1 MDNEILSKLI
11 AEYDQKKRR
20 AELDLQER
28 KEELYKK
35 IPRLQ
40 EIEIELNNFAI
51 NTAKNIL
58 KGSSSLS
65 LEALNSKVADLKI
78 EKNRILKE
86 HNILSTYLEPFY
98 ECNICKDTGYIQTG
112 TSASSL
118 CSCLKQKL
126 LDISYNKSNISNLS
140 KENFAT
146 FNENIFSDKIE
157 TEKFGINISPRQN
170 IITIKSK
177 CIDFVKNFDNPDTH
191 NLLFTGNTGLGKT
204 FMSNCIA
211 NELIKNGKSVL
222 YQTAPVLL
230 ETVID
235 KKFNKYKNSVQDD
248 FYKNVLESDLL
259 IIDDL
264 GTECLNSMKLSE
276 LFTILNT
283 RLLNFNNK
291 VTKTIISTNL
301 NINNIFKNY
310 EERIGSRIAG
320 FYDIYYFFG
329 DDLRL
334 KPKHFN

>member
-1 MDNEILSKLI
+1 MSSEILSKLLL
-11 AEYDQKKRR
+11 EYDQKKRK
-20 AELDLQER
+20 AELDLDKR
-28 KEELYKK
+28 KQELYQK

-40 EIEIELNNFAI
+40 AIETELNIFAI

-58 KGSSSLS
+58 TGNVSSIDNLN
-65 LEALNSKVADLKI
+65 LEVNKLKT
-78 EKNRILKE
+78 EKEKILKE
-86 HNILSTYLEPFY
+86 NNISNTYLEPHY
-98 ECNICKDTGYIQTG
+98 ECNICNDTGYIQSEN
-112 TSASSL
+112 SASVL
-118 CSCLKQKL
+118 CPCLKQKL
-126 LDISYNKSNISNLS
+126 LDISYNKSNISKLS
-140 KENFAT
+140 KENFET
-146 FNENIFSDKIE
+146 FNLNIFSDKIE
-157 TEKFGINISPRQN
+157 PEKYRLNISPRQN
-170 IITIKSK
+170 INTIKSK
-177 CIDFVKNFDNPDTH
+177 CFEFVENFDNPDTK

-211 NELIKNGKSVL
+211 NELIKKGKNVL

-235 KKFNKYKNSVQDD
+235 TKMNKYKTSNQTD

-283 RLLNFNNK
+283 RLLNLNNK

-329 DDLRL
+329 NDLRFSI
-334 KPKHFN
+334 KH